1 MAATVAL
8 GAKLGCNRPVVTLD
22 RRLQVPFLENNVC
35 PTGNSPDNAF
45 FPEGDHD
52 TPNLAPMAATLR
64 APVRAAL
71 ASSSRARIVTRHSSR
86 CPRAVSGSSAGGA
99 PSNVEVI
106 TFDLDDTLWPTT
118 PVVMAANKAFVDF
131 CQERIPGFPDCAGI
145 NEYMKVSL
153 ISPKDTVSRR
163 TPSSHTRRVI
173 THRMYHPSITRPHDT
188 QAIRTEREA
197 RSKKL
202 GERHVPLSFAALR
215 IAAGFRAACELGV
228 PEPDA
233 VGIASRGT
241 FFLIYTRAIRL
252 TACCV

>member
-1 MAATVAL
+1 MSSAATSQL

-22 RRLQVPFLENNVC
+22 RRLPVSILKNNAC

-86 CPRAVSGSSAGGA
+86 CPRAVSARSATG

-145 NEYMKVSL
+145 NEYMKVSATRRTQSHVARL
-153 ISPKDTVSRR
+153 HPTHVESSPIVCITRQSPVLTTRRPYEPNAKLARRNSASATSRSPSPRFASPRASARRASSAYQSPTPSESRR
-163 TPSSHTRRVI
+163 EVSPFYFNLHT
-173 THRMYHPSITRPHDT
+173 
-188 QAIRTEREA
+188 
-197 RSKKL
+197 
-202 GERHVPLSFAALR
+202 GN
-215 IAAGFRAACELGV
+215 
-228 PEPDA
+228 
-233 VGIASRGT
+233 
-241 FFLIYTRAIRL
+241 
-252 TACCV
+252 

>member
-1 MAATVAL
+1 
-8 GAKLGCNRPVVTLD
+8 
-22 RRLQVPFLENNVC
+22 
-35 PTGNSPDNAF
+35 
-45 FPEGDHD
+45 
-52 TPNLAPMAATLR
+52 MAATLR

-86 CPRAVSGSSAGGA
+86 CPRAVSGSSATGA

-153 ISPKDTVSRR
+153 ISPKNTVSRR
-163 TPSSHTRRVI
+163 TPSSTHVESSPISCI
-173 THRMYHPSITRPHDT
+173 THTRPHDT

-241 FFLIYTRAIRL
+241 SFLL
-252 TACCV
+252 

>member
-1 MAATVAL
+1 MGVLMPRVVTAAACGAAQSGIVRARSSGGDELSTAATSQL

-22 RRLQVPFLENNVC
+22 RRLRVPFLENSAC

-71 ASSSRARIVTRHSSR
+71 ASSSRRIVTRHSSR
-86 CPRAVSGSSAGGA
+86 CSRTVSGSSATG

-131 CQERIPGFPDCAGI
+131 CQERIPGFPDCAGV
-145 NEYMKVSL
+145 NEYMKVSA
-153 ISPKDTVSRR
+153 TRR
-163 TPSSHTRRVI
+163 TQSHVARLHPTHVESSPIV
-173 THRMYHPSITRPHDT
+173 
-188 QAIRTEREA
+188 
-197 RSKKL
+197 
-202 GERHVPLSFAALR
+202 
-215 IAAGFRAACELGV
+215 
-228 PEPDA
+228 
-233 VGIASRGT
+233 
-241 FFLIYTRAIRL
+241 
-252 TACCV
+252 

>member
-22 RRLQVPFLENNVC
+22 RRLRVSFLKNNAC

-45 FPEGDHD
+45 APEGDHD

-153 ISPKDTVSRR
+153 ISPKNTVSRR

-173 THRMYHPSITRPHDT
+173 THRMYHPSPVLTTRRPYEPNAKLARRNSASAT
-188 QAIRTEREA
+188 SRSPSPRFASPRASARRASSACRSPTPSESRREV
-197 RSKKL
+197 R
-202 GERHVPLSFAALR
+202 
-215 IAAGFRAACELGV
+215 
-228 PEPDA
+228 
-233 VGIASRGT
+233 
-241 FFLIYTRAIRL
+241 FF
-252 TACCV
+252 

>member
-1 MAATVAL
+1 
-8 GAKLGCNRPVVTLD
+8 
-22 RRLQVPFLENNVC
+22 
-35 PTGNSPDNAF
+35 
-45 FPEGDHD
+45 
-52 TPNLAPMAATLR
+52 MAATLR

-86 CPRAVSGSSAGGA
+86 CPRAVSARSATG

-153 ISPKDTVSRR
+153 ISPKDSLTSRAFIPHASSHHPSYASPIHH
-163 TPSSHTRRVI
+163 PSSRHAGHTNRTRSSLEETRRAPRPALLRRAS
-173 THRMYHPSITRPHDT
+173 HRRGLPRGV
-188 QAIRTEREA
+188 RA
-197 RSKKL
+197 R
-202 GERHVPLSFAALR
+202 R
-215 IAAGFRAACELGV
+215 AGARRRRNRVARYV
-228 PEPDA
+228 
-233 VGIASRGT
+233 
-241 FFLIYTRAIRL
+241 FFILIYTRAIRL

>member
-1 MAATVAL
+1 
-8 GAKLGCNRPVVTLD
+8 
-22 RRLQVPFLENNVC
+22 
-35 PTGNSPDNAF
+35 
-45 FPEGDHD
+45 
-52 TPNLAPMAATLR
+52 MAATLR

-71 ASSSRARIVTRHSSR
+71 ASSSRRIVTRHSSR
-86 CPRAVSGSSAGGA
+86 CSRTVSGSSATG

-145 NEYMKVSL
+145 NEYMKVSA
-153 ISPKDTVSRR
+153 TRR
-163 TPSSHTRRVI
+163 TGAFIPHTMSHLSHVS
-173 THRMYHPSITRPHDT
+173 PITRPHDT

>member
-71 ASSSRARIVTRHSSR
+71 ASSSRRIVTRHSSR
-86 CPRAVSGSSAGGA
+86 CPRAVSATAASGSSATG

-145 NEYMKVSL
+145 NEYMKVSA
-153 ISPKDTVSRR
+153 TRR
-163 TPSSHTRRVI
+163 TQSHVARLHPTHVESSPIVCIIHHPSSRHAGHTNRTRSSLEETRRAPRPALLRRAS
-173 THRMYHPSITRPHDT
+173 HRRGLPRGV
-188 QAIRTEREA
+188 RA
-197 RSKKL
+197 R
-202 GERHVPLSFAALR
+202 R
-215 IAAGFRAACELGV
+215 
-228 PEPDA
+228 
-233 VGIASRGT
+233 
-241 FFLIYTRAIRL
+241 TRARRRRNRV
-252 TACCV
+252 AR

>member
-1 MAATVAL
+1 
-8 GAKLGCNRPVVTLD
+8 
-22 RRLQVPFLENNVC
+22 
-35 PTGNSPDNAF
+35 
-45 FPEGDHD
+45 
-52 TPNLAPMAATLR
+52 MAATLR

-71 ASSSRARIVTRHSSR
+71 ASSSRRIVTRHSSR
-86 CPRAVSGSSAGGA
+86 CPRAVSATAASGSSATG

-163 TPSSHTRRVI
+163 APSSHTRRVI
-173 THRMYHPSITRPHDT
+173 THRMHHPSITRPHDT

-233 VGIASRGT
+233 VGIASRGKS
-241 FFLIYTRAIRL
+241 FLF
-252 TACCV
+252 

>member
-1 MAATVAL
+1 MHV
-8 GAKLGCNRPVVTLD
+8 RPVT
-22 RRLQVPFLENNVC
+22 P
-35 PTGNSPDNAF
+35 PDNAF
-45 FPEGDHD
+45 SPEGDHD

-86 CPRAVSGSSAGGA
+86 CPRAVSGSSAGRS

-163 TPSSHTRRVI
+163 APSSHTRRVI
-173 THRMYHPSITRPHDT
+173 THRMHHPSITRPHDT

-233 VGIASRGT
+233 VGIASRGKS
-241 FFLIYTRAIRL
+241 FLF
-252 TACCV
+252 

>member
-1 MAATVAL
+1 
-8 GAKLGCNRPVVTLD
+8 
-22 RRLQVPFLENNVC
+22 
-35 PTGNSPDNAF
+35 
-45 FPEGDHD
+45 
-52 TPNLAPMAATLR
+52 MAATLR

-153 ISPKDTVSRR
+153 ISPKNTVSRR
-163 TPSSHTRRVI
+163 APSSHTRRVI

-233 VGIASRGT
+233 VGIASRGKS
-241 FFLIYTRAIRL
+241 FLF
-252 TACCV
+252 

>member
-71 ASSSRARIVTRHSSR
+71 ASSSRRIVTRHSSR
-86 CPRAVSGSSAGGA
+86 CPRAVSATAASGSSATG

-153 ISPKDTVSRR
+153 ISPKNTVSRR
-163 TPSSHTRRVI
+163 APSSHTRRVI
-173 THRMYHPSITRPHDT
+173 THRMHHPSITRPHDT

-241 FFLIYTRAIRL
+241 SFLF
-252 TACCV
+252 

>member
-71 ASSSRARIVTRHSSR
+71 ASSSRRIVTRHSSR
-86 CPRAVSGSSAGGA
+86 CPRAVSATAASGSSATG

-163 TPSSHTRRVI
+163 APSSHTRRVI
-173 THRMYHPSITRPHDT
+173 THRMHHPSITRPHDT

-241 FFLIYTRAIRL
+241 FFLF
-252 TACCV
+252 

>member
-1 MAATVAL
+1 MSSAATSQL

-22 RRLQVPFLENNVC
+22 RRLRVSFLKNNAC

-45 FPEGDHD
+45 APEGDHD

-86 CPRAVSGSSAGGA
+86 CPRAVSGSSAGGP

-145 NEYMKVSL
+145 NEYMKVSATRRTQSHVARL
-153 ISPKDTVSRR
+153 HPTHVESSPIVCITHPSPVLTTRRPYEPNAKLARRNSASATSRSPSPRFASPRASARRASSACRSPTPSESRR
-163 TPSSHTRRVI
+163 EVSPFI
-173 THRMYHPSITRPHDT
+173 
-188 QAIRTEREA
+188 
-197 RSKKL
+197 
-202 GERHVPLSFAALR
+202 
-215 IAAGFRAACELGV
+215 
-228 PEPDA
+228 
-233 VGIASRGT
+233 
-241 FFLIYTRAIRL
+241 LIYTRAIRL
-252 TACCV
+252 TS

>member
-1 MAATVAL
+1 MSSAATSQL

-22 RRLQVPFLENNVC
+22 RRLRVSFLKNNAC

-45 FPEGDHD
+45 APEGDHD

-145 NEYMKVSL
+145 NEYMKVSA
-153 ISPKDTVSRR
+153 TRR
-163 TPSSHTRRVI
+163 TQSHVARLHPTHVESSPIVCIIHHPSSRHAGHTNRTRSSLEETRRAPRPALLRRAS
-173 THRMYHPSITRPHDT
+173 HRRGLPRGV
-188 QAIRTEREA
+188 RA
-197 RSKKL
+197 R
-202 GERHVPLSFAALR
+202 R
-215 IAAGFRAACELGV
+215 AGARRRRNRVARYV
-228 PEPDA
+228 
-233 VGIASRGT
+233 
-241 FFLIYTRAIRL
+241 FFNLHTGN
-252 TACCV
+252 

>member
-1 MAATVAL
+1 
-8 GAKLGCNRPVVTLD
+8 
-22 RRLQVPFLENNVC
+22 
-35 PTGNSPDNAF
+35 
-45 FPEGDHD
+45 
-52 TPNLAPMAATLR
+52 MAATLR

-71 ASSSRARIVTRHSSR
+71 ASSSRRIVTRHSSR
-86 CPRAVSGSSAGGA
+86 CSRTVSGSSATG

-153 ISPKDTVSRR
+153 ISPKNTVSRR
-163 TPSSHTRRVI
+163 TPSSTHVESSPISCI
-173 THRMYHPSITRPHDT
+173 TNTRPHDT

>member
-71 ASSSRARIVTRHSSR
+71 ASSSRRIVTRHSSR
-86 CPRAVSGSSAGGA
+86 CPRAVSATAASGSSATG

-163 TPSSHTRRVI
+163 APSSHTRRVI
-173 THRMYHPSITRPHDT
+173 THRMHHPSITRPHDT

-233 VGIASRGT
+233 VGIASRGKS
-241 FFLIYTRAIRL
+241 FLF
-252 TACCV
+252 

>member
-71 ASSSRARIVTRHSSR
+71 ASSSRRIVTRHSSR
-86 CPRAVSGSSAGGA
+86 CPRAVSARSATG

-163 TPSSHTRRVI
+163 APSSHTRRVI
-173 THRMYHPSITRPHDT
+173 THRMHHPSITRPHDT

-233 VGIASRGT
+233 VGIASRGKS
-241 FFLIYTRAIRL
+241 FLF
-252 TACCV
+252 